1 MSIKGVIV
9 ADLFSENTDSF
20 SDNRGFREMTVLE
33 YFCGLA
39 LFLLG
44 FNLGIYEAGKGIAFD
59 DLKQL
64 WQSLKR
70 KIIKKEA

>member
-1 MSIKGVIV
+1 
-9 ADLFSENTDSF
+9 
-20 SDNRGFREMTVLE
+20 MTVLE